1 MVETVGGR
9 VLQQSIEALAHNGRL
24 ATAGSVGPSKVEI
37 DIFRLLR
44 KQAWMTGT
52 HFAPKATIRTAL
64 DLLADGRLSPVLAR
78 SFPLVA
84 AGEAQALLESR
95 EFFGNI
101 VLEIDA

>member
-1 MVETVGGR
+1 
-9 VLQQSIEALAHNGRL
+9 
-24 ATAGSVGPSKVEI
+24 VEI

-44 KQAWMTGT
+44 KQAWITGT

-64 DLLADGRLSPVLAR
+64 DLLAEKRLRPVLAR
-78 SFPLVA
+78 SFPLVE

-101 VLEIDA
+101 LLEIDP